1 MKKNTFTTAAR
12 RSLALAAISGAALGG
27 AALAAPAANAASTS
41 TWDAIAQC
49 ESGGNWSINT
59 GNGYY
64 GGLQFTLSTWQAYGG
79 TGMPNQASPSQQIA
93 VAERVLASQGWGA
106 WPACS
111 AKLGLSGTAG
121 ANPTPVQV
129 APAQAAPVRKAP
141 VQAPAP
147 KAAPVRKAPVQ
158 APAPKAAQVQQA
170 PVQQAAPRHASQVPV
185 TGQTYT
191 IKSGDTLSA
200 IAQQLGIKGGWQLL
214 ADANTSTIS
223 NPNLIFPGQVLQIPA
238 E

>member
-1 MKKNTFTTAAR
+1 MKKTFKTAAR
-12 RSLALAAISGAALGG
+12 RSLALAAISGAAIGG

-49 ESGGNWSINT
+49 ESGGNWAINT

-79 TGMPNQASPSQQIA
+79 TGMPNQASKATQIS

-121 ANPTPVQV
+121 ANPTPIQV
-129 APAQAAPVRKAP
+129 TPAQTAPVQAAPVQAAPKAAVAPQAAP
-141 VQAPAP
+141 VQA
-147 KAAPVRKAPVQ
+147 APV
-158 APAPKAAQVQQA
+158 
-170 PVQQAAPRHASQVPV
+170 QAAPRHVAQVPV
-185 TGQTYT
+185 SGQTYT
-191 IKSGDTLSA
+191 VKAGDTLSA
-200 IAQQLGIKGGWQLL
+200 IAQQLGVTGGWESL
-214 ADANTSTIS
+214 ADANASVIA
-223 NPNLIFPGQVLQIPA
+223 NPNLIFPGQVLQLPA
-238 E
+238 Q